1 MTRNGKV
8 ACGIPRHGLASKG
21 TPLRSIGIGGT
32 RKRAPTSLG
41 NQLGLGPNGAYLLD
55 FDVICPAGLAFN
67 LTLRLLGTVQAHDFE
82 YEVTPFVFSATKK
95 YKSWSFGIVCW
106 STSGPNS
113 DMACVAAFSSVIDVD
128 RFVWIFWRC

>member
-1 MTRNGKV
+1 MASEERANE
-8 ACGIPRHGLASKG
+8 PRKALV
-21 TPLRSIGIGGT
+21 
-32 RKRAPTSLG
+32 TSLG
-41 NQLGLGPNGAYLLD
+41 VHKKVLIRLT
-55 FDVICPAGLAFN
+55 FDAICMSGLAFN
-67 LTLRLLGTVQAHDFE
+67 LTLRLLGTVQAHNFE